1 MIWLTIFLMTAIVF
15 FSRYL
20 FLEPAIPLRL
30 NQTARRLLR
39 YSSPA
44 VLTAI
49 WGPIVFAP
57 EQTFWPSL
65 ENPYL
70 IGAVVTGLLIWK
82 QAMCYLRLASV
93 WGCFCFITLSRLIT
107 FSRELQLQLYVS
119 PII

>member
-1 MIWLTIFLMTAIVF
+1 MIWLTILLMTAIVF

-82 QAMCYLRLASV
+82 TGNVLLTI
-93 WGCFCFITLSRLIT
+93 G
-107 FSRELQLQLYVS
+107 VS
-119 PII
+119 MAVFLFYNLVAVDLLFN

>member
-1 MIWLTIFLMTAIVF
+1 MIWLSILLMTAIVF
-15 FSRYL
+15 ASRYI

-30 NQTARRLLR
+30 KNTARRFLR

-57 EQTFWPSL
+57 EQEFFPSF

-70 IGAVVTGLLIWK
+70 IGALVTGLLIWK
-82 QAMCYLRLASV
+82 TGNVLLTIGVGMGVFLFYNLVVIDLL
-93 WGCFCFITLSRLIT
+93 FK
-107 FSRELQLQLYVS
+107 
-119 PII
+119 

>member
-1 MIWLTIFLMTAIVF
+1 MIWLTILLMTAIVF

-49 WGPIVFAP
+49 WGAIVFAP
-57 EQTFWPSL
+57 EQTFWPSF

-70 IGAVVTGLLIWK
+70 IGALVTGLLIWK
-82 QAMCYLRLASV
+82 TGNVLLTIGVSMAVFLFYNLVAIDVL
-93 WGCFCFITLSRLIT
+93 
-107 FSRELQLQLYVS
+107 FS
-119 PII
+119 

>member
-1 MIWLTIFLMTAIVF
+1 MIWITILLMTAIVF
-15 FSRYL
+15 FSRYF

-30 NQTARRLLR
+30 NQTTRRLLH

-49 WGPIVFAP
+49 WGPIVFSP
-57 EQTFWPSL
+57 QQTFWPSL

-82 QAMCYLRLASV
+82 TGNVLLTIGVSMGVFLLYNLVAVDYL
-93 WGCFCFITLSRLIT
+93 
-107 FSRELQLQLYVS
+107 FS
-119 PII
+119 